1 MWQIPT
7 SPRRFRA
14 LSFPERKTDADEMD
28 FRPPATKMSQVN
40 IDTPPPNLFSKSSQ
54 SMAPQITES
63 SNGAG
68 GRASQRV
75 LDYLS
80 ELRARLKPGETLRIP
95 PVRQLALDLNVSKA
109 TIYHAFKEFS
119 SSGGLT
125 TAVGRGSFLKGAGR
139 KLTVGLNWSTD
150 ASNPFTRMAAV
161 THALF
166 DISMDPANP
175 IELRPIPRT
184 VFEEDRPREFLLD
197 EVDSLDALI
206 YGASNQTF
214 SGLLDKVVE
223 TYESRGKPVVLLD
236 APEVNATRNFVA
248 PDIFAITRQIAK
260 GWVSTGRKRIAF
272 LMRDSVNATVT
283 TLHALIGLKSG
294 IALGG
299 QQQQRIEQIFSPAVT
314 EEDGYE
320 AMKRYLASHSKA
332 PDAIYCFGD
341 VLAWGAI
348 TALEE
353 KGLGIPDEVSVI
365 GGTGFGANL
374 PTIGKFSAG
383 NLTRVNYSFE
393 TIARELL
400 TMTFARVNGSGMNM
414 PGVFV
419 PGAVMGGITTRPKEN
434 AFFPMKG
441 GEPGRKS
448 RGGKA

>member
-1 MWQIPT
+1 
-7 SPRRFRA
+7 
-14 LSFPERKTDADEMD
+14 
-28 FRPPATKMSQVN
+28 
-40 IDTPPPNLFSKSSQ
+40 
-54 SMAPQITES
+54 MASQITES
-63 SNGAG
+63 SNGTGA

-80 ELRARLKPGETLRIP
+80 ELRGRLKPGETLRIP

-139 KLTVGLNWSTD
+139 KLSIGLNWSTD
-150 ASNPFTRMAAV
+150 ASNPFTRLAAV

-166 DISMDPANP
+166 HISMDPANP
-175 IELRPIPRT
+175 VELRPVPRSA
-184 VFEEDRPREFLLD
+184 FEESRQKEYLL
-197 EVDSLDALI
+197 EQVNHLDALI
-206 YGASNQTF
+206 YGTSNQSF
-214 SGLLDKVVE
+214 AGMLDKTIE
-223 TYESRGKPVVLLD
+223 AYESRGKPVILLD
-236 APEVNATRNFVA
+236 APEVNATRDFVA
-248 PDIFAITRQIAK
+248 PDIFAITRQIAR
-260 GWVSTGRKRIAF
+260 GWVETGRKRIAF

-299 QQQQRIEQIFSPAVT
+299 QQQQRIEQIFAQTVS
-314 EEDGYE
+314 EQDGYE

-353 KGLGIPDEVSVI
+353 KGLGIPEEVSVI

-400 TMTFARVNGSGMNM
+400 AMTFARVNGSGLHM

-419 PGAVMGGITTRPKEN
+419 PGIVIGGITTRPEEN
-434 AFFPMKG
+434 AFFPIQA
-441 GEPGRKS
+441 GEPARKS
-448 RGGKA
+448 RGGK